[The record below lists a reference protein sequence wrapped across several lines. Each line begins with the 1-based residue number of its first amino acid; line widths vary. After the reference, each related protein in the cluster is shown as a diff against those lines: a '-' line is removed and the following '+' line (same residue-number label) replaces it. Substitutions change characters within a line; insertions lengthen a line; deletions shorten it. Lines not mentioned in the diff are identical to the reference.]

1 MNLEQMPWLISCDYV
16 NFLEYHYPNVQTSGF
31 WDEISNN
38 VVERAFEL
46 ISDSI
51 AESNNA
57 PSSEGLLSCLEYYLR
72 EIQDRLLEFSRFL
85 DSILNLEISPYS
97 DSRIPVERAVSLS

>member
-1 MNLEQMPWLISCDYV
+1 MAHQLRLCQLPRVPLSQPSDKWVLGRD
-16 NFLEYHYPNVQTSGF
+16 
-31 WDEISNN
+31 SNN